1 MKGKITSK
9 KLNDSIK
16 WFDIINTNEKNLK
29 FIVEKD
35 VNYVYLT
42 FYLRS
47 EKIYSQFKQMLKNK
61 AKRLISDGW
70 SLGESKMSHT
80 NKDIFIYAIANEGVS
95 CVELQFKFSIG
106 DKILEDIKGKTE
118 IISQTLDLFKKN
130 IKELKIS
137 MDIKYSLSKDVT
149 ISEKDLEEVLEDL
162 SFEKIF
168 NIKGKYRKFEVVNK
182 HNITDQILT
191 QKYGKYISLD
201 ISICVENMII
211 ENNNF
216 DEEFTFSPFYF
227 IIEYSKLHYNFLKKL
242 DKEYIYSQQI
252 FYSMLEKA
260 I

>member
-1 MKGKITSK
+1 
-9 KLNDSIK
+9 
-16 WFDIINTNEKNLK
+16 
-29 FIVEKD
+29 
-35 VNYVYLT
+35 
-42 FYLRS
+42 
-47 EKIYSQFKQMLKNK
+47 
-61 AKRLISDGW
+61 
-70 SLGESKMSHT
+70 
-80 NKDIFIYAIANEGVS
+80 
-95 CVELQFKFSIG
+95 
-106 DKILEDIKGKTE
+106 
-118 IISQTLDLFKKN
+118 
-130 IKELKIS
+130 

-216 DEEFTFSPFYF
+216 DEELTFPPFYF